1 MTIES
6 AVADLTSATTDLTTA
21 VGVQQAA
28 IDAARALFAAT
39 TDTVDNDLNLV
50 DNTADLDKPI
60 STAAQTELDL
70 KQLALVSGV
79 NISTINGSSILSG
92 VPLVVERSA
101 TSLASL
107 PYDER
112 GTLKIDPAIGNP
124 ANVVDDSVV
133 VEGLGTFM
141 WVDTQLEPDD
151 DETCFSTPS
160 SGQWLLA
167 VPAYDLIAAYQLV
180 EDAVVDE
187 FIEDQLVAAA
197 SA

>member
-1 MTIES
+1 MTIETE
-6 AVADLTSATTDLTTA
+6 VAALTTA
-21 VGVQQAA
+21 TTSLTDAVLVQQTSVTAA
-28 IDAARALFAAT
+28 VATFAAT
-39 TDTVDNDLNLV
+39 TATVNDDLNLV
-50 DNTADLDKPI
+50 DNTADVDKPV
-60 STAAQTELDL
+60 STATQTELDL

-79 NISTINGSSILSG
+79 NISTVNGLSVLSG
-92 VPLVVERSA
+92 APLVIERSA
-101 TSLASL
+101 TSLESL

-112 GTLKIDPAIGNP
+112 GTLKLDPAIGNP

-167 VPAYDLIAAYQLV
+167 VPAYDLLAAYQLV

-187 FIEDQLVAAA
+187 FIEDQL
-197 SA
+197 SAQA

>member
-6 AVADLTSATTDLTTA
+6 AVADLTTATTNLTA
-21 VGVQQAA
+21 SVGVQQSAVAA
-28 IDAARALFAAT
+28 AVATFAAT
-39 TDTVDNDLNLV
+39 TATVNDDLNLV
-50 DNTADLDKPI
+50 DNTSDADKPV
-60 STAAQTELDL
+60 STATQAELDL
-70 KQLALVSGV
+70 KQVTLVSGV
-79 NISTINGSSILSG
+79 NLSTINGNSVLSG
-92 VPLVVERSA
+92 IPLVVERSP

-107 PYDER
+107 SYNLR
-112 GTLKIDPAIGNP
+112 YTLNSDPAIGNP

-167 VPAYDLIAAYQLV
+167 VPAYDLISAYELV

-187 FIEDQLVAAA
+187 FIEDQLLQQA
-197 SA
+197 

>member
-6 AVADLTSATTDLTTA
+6 SVSDLTSATTDLTTA

-28 IDAARALFAAT
+28 IAAAVALFAAT
-39 TDTVDNDLNLV
+39 TATVNDDLNLV
-50 DNTADLDKPI
+50 DNVADADKPV
-60 STAAQTELDL
+60 STATQAELDL
-70 KQLALVSGV
+70 KQVTLVSGV
-79 NISTINGSSILSG
+79 NISTINGNSVLSG

-107 PYDER
+107 PYDQR
-112 GTLKIDPAIGNP
+112 HTLYLDPAVGNP
-124 ANVVDDSVV
+124 QNVVDDSVV

-141 WVDTQLEPDD
+141 WVDSQLEPND

-167 VPAYDLIAAYQLV
+167 VPAYDLISAYELV

-187 FIEDQLVAAA
+187 FIEDQL
-197 SA
+197 SAQA

>member
-6 AVADLTSATTDLTTA
+6 SVSDLTTATTDLTTA

-28 IDAARALFAAT
+28 VAAAVALFAAT
-39 TDTVDNDLNLV
+39 TASVDNDLNLV
-50 DNTADLDKPI
+50 DNTSDADKPV
-60 STAAQTELDL
+60 STATQTELDL
-70 KQLALVSGV
+70 KQVTLVSGV
-79 NISTINGSSILSG
+79 NISTVNGASVLSG

-107 PYDER
+107 PYAQR
-112 GTLKIDPAIGNP
+112 NTLYLDPAAGNP
-124 ANVVDDSVV
+124 QNVVDDSVV

-141 WVDTQLEPDD
+141 WVDSQLEPDD

-167 VPAYDLIAAYQLV
+167 VPAYDLISAYQLV

-187 FIEDQLVAAA
+187 FIEDQL
-197 SA
+197 SAQA

>member
-1 MTIES
+1 MTIETE
-6 AVADLTSATTDLTTA
+6 VAALTTA
-21 VGVQQAA
+21 TTSLTDAVLVQQTSVTAA
-28 IDAARALFAAT
+28 VTTFAAT
-39 TDTVDNDLNLV
+39 TATVNDDLNLV
-50 DNTADLDKPI
+50 DNTADVDKPV
-60 STAAQTELDL
+60 STATQTELDL

-79 NISTINGSSILSG
+79 NISTVNGLSVLSG
-92 VPLVVERSA
+92 APLVIERSA
-101 TSLASL
+101 TSLESL

-112 GTLKIDPAIGNP
+112 GTLKLDPAIGNP

-167 VPAYDLIAAYQLV
+167 VPAYDLLAAYHLV

-187 FIEDQLVAAA
+187 FIEDQL
-197 SA
+197 SAQA